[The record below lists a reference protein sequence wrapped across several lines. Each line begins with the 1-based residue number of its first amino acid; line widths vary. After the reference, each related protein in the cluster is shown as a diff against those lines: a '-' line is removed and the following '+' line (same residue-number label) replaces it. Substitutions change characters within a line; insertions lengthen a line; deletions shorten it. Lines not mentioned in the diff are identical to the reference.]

1 MVSSLE
7 DAPGASRSPAI
18 SLQVFNGVCLWAS
31 NVFRM
36 KLMGRWDESIEE
48 SQSVSCCILEA
59 ADSSMA
65 AFHVINKEFRSICL
79 IDQHVLPS
87 QEQHARLIKGNSF
100 FAFHTVSFADSTSA
114 PSFLALHFSF
124 RLRLPG
130 SGGGGCSQARGT
142 AGGSEEWPCDA
153 RKLSETCRNL

>member
-59 ADSSMA
+59 AESRPACASFSRTTRPFDKRA
-65 AFHVINKEFRSICL
+65 TAFSLFMRFLSL
-79 IDQHVLPS
+79 IRLQHLHSLPS
-87 QEQHARLIKGNSF
+87 
-100 FAFHTVSFADSTSA
+100 TSHFVCGCPAQVVGGA
-114 PSFLALHFSF
+114 PKREGLLVGLKNGHVM
-124 RLRLPG
+124 PG
-130 SGGGGCSQARGT
+130 SSVRHV
-142 AGGSEEWPCDA
+142 
-153 RKLSETCRNL
+153 ETYELFVWHV